1 MENKVYDVVEGLIQK
16 LKTTQ
21 EENVEKTARLFADAL
36 KNGGMLQAFG
46 SGHSQAGAS
55 ELCFRAGGF
64 IPTKQIKEP
73 ASGAYE
79 GIEGVGTSFMKKVDV
94 RPNDVVVLISNSGRD
109 HFAGSLEEPDAE
121 AFLRQEPVA
130 AGGCRHRQLRHGRGR
145 FDRRRRSGHP
155 DLRHVR
161 DHHGDSDSGLCLPHS
176 ADAAGRRHRSAS
188 LQISE
193 HRRRPGIQRSSV
205 STVFRPHVSHVIQN
219 QNRLKGNSSA
229 EFLFSY
235 YNEDTYSRCR

>member
-16 LKTTQ
+16 LKATQ

-94 RPNDVVVLISNSGRD
+94 RPNDVVVLISNSGRNPQL
-109 HFAGSLEEPDAE
+109 AI
-121 AFLRQEPVA
+121 R
-130 AGGCRHRQLRHGRGR
+130 CRWKSRWPRMKRA
-145 FDRRRRSGHP
+145 RRS
-155 DLRHVR
+155 LR
-161 DHHGDSDSGLCLPHS
+161 
-176 ADAAGRRHRSAS
+176 S
-188 LQISE
+188 LRWKPRKI
-193 HRRRPGIQRSSV
+193 
-205 STVFRPHVSHVIQN
+205 
-219 QNRLKGNSSA
+219 
-229 EFLFSY
+229 
-235 YNEDTYSRCR
+235 

>member
-94 RPNDVVVLISNSGRD
+94 RPNDVVVLISNSGRNP
-109 HFAGSLEEPDAE
+109 L
-121 AFLRQEPVA
+121 PVEIALA
-130 AGGCRHRQLRHGRGR
+130 AHERA
-145 FDRRRRSGHP
+145 RRS
-155 DLRHVR
+155 LR
-161 DHHGDSDSGLCLPHS
+161 
-176 ADAAGRRHRSAS
+176 S
-188 LQISE
+188 L
-193 HRRRPGIQRSSV
+193 RWKPRK
-205 STVFRPHVSHVIQN
+205 T
-219 QNRLKGNSSA
+219 
-229 EFLFSY
+229 
-235 YNEDTYSRCR
+235 